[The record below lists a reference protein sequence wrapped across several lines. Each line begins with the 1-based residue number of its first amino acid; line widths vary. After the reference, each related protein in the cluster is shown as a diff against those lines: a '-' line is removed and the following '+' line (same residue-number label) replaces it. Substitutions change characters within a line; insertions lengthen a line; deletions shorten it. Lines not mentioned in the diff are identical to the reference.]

1 MSRRARLD
9 TFLDANDL
17 AAVWF
22 ARPNSFAW
30 LTGGDNVVDRSGD
43 TGVAAAG
50 YDGDRLRVVTD
61 DIEAPRL
68 RDEEVG
74 DDVAV
79 ESFEW
84 HASSLAEEVA
94 DRTSEPFAADFDV
107 AGAESVDASALR
119 QPLSQGDIE
128 DYRSLG
134 RDAAEAV
141 ESVCREVTPGTTE
154 REAAVAL
161 RAELGERDCETP
173 VALVGGAERAQ
184 RYRHLTP
191 TDAELGD
198 YAIASVTTER
208 GGLHASV
215 TRTVAFDP
223 PEWFDERYDA
233 ARRVEASALAATR
246 RVGSADESV
255 GSDGGGR
262 TAGDVFDAIREA
274 YAEVGF
280 EDEWRQHHQ
289 GGAAGF
295 AGREWI
301 ATPDHDATV
310 ELPMAYAWNPTVQGT
325 KSEGTH
331 LVTTDGVETL
341 TLGAGHWPTSEV
353 ESVDGSLAVS
363 RPDPLRR

>member
-1 MSRRARLD
+1 MPRRARLD
-9 TFLDANDL
+9 AYLDANDL

-50 YDGDRLRVVTD
+50 YTDDDVVVVTD

-84 HASSLAEEVA
+84 HASSLADAVA
-94 DRTSEPFAADFDV
+94 DRSPEPFAADFGV
-107 AGAESVDASALR
+107 PGAVSVDASALR
-119 QPLSQGDIE
+119 QPLSDGDVE
-128 DYRSLG
+128 RYRSLG
-134 RDAAEAV
+134 RDAADAI
-141 ESVCREVTPGTTE
+141 ESVCRELTPETTE

-161 RAELGERDCETP
+161 RAELGKRGCETP
-173 VALVGGAERAQ
+173 VALVGGADRAQ

-233 ARRVEASALAATR
+233 ARRVEVAALAATR
-246 RVGSADESV
+246 RVGQE
-255 GSDGGGR
+255 GG
-262 TAGDVFDAIREA
+262 TAGDVFDAVREA
-274 YAEVGF
+274 YAGVGF
-280 EDEWRQHHQ
+280 EGEWRRHHQ

-301 ATPDHDATV
+301 ATPDHDAAV

-331 LVTTDGVETL
+331 LVTDDVETL
-341 TLGAGHWPTSEV
+341 TADGSDWPTTEV
-353 ESVDGSLAVS
+353 ESVDGSLALS
-363 RPDPLRR
+363 RPDALRP

>member
-9 TFLDANDL
+9 AYLDANDL
-17 AAVWF
+17 DAVWF

-50 YDGDRLRVVTD
+50 YDGDRVVVVTN

-74 DDVAV
+74 EDVAI

-94 DRTSEPFAADFDV
+94 ERTPEPFAADFD
-107 AGAESVDASALR
+107 APGSDSVDASALR
-119 QPLSQGDIE
+119 QPLSDGDIR

-134 RDAAEAV
+134 RDAADAL
-141 ESVCREVTPGTTE
+141 ESVCRELTPETTE

-161 RAELGERDCETP
+161 RAAFGERDCESP
-173 VALVGGAERAQ
+173 VALVGGSERAQ

-191 TDAELGD
+191 TDSTLGD
-198 YAIASVTTER
+198 YAVVSATTER
-208 GGLHASV
+208 GGLHASL

-223 PEWFDERYDA
+223 PAWFDEHYDA

-246 RVGSADESV
+246 RVGRA
-255 GSDGGGR
+255 GG
-262 TAGDVFDAIREA
+262 TAGDAFDSIREA

-280 EDEWRQHHQ
+280 EGEWRRHHQ

-301 ATPDHDATV
+301 ATPDHDAPV

-331 LVTTDGVETL
+331 LVTGDGVETL
-341 TLGAGHWPTSEV
+341 TEGTTGWPTSDV
-353 ESVDGSLAVS
+353 ESADGSLALS
-363 RPDPLRR
+363 RPDALRR